1 MATAAVKKMP
11 ATKTDNGLDAKVRL
25 DIAGKLVMVLA
36 DTYTL
41 MIKSHV
47 YHWNV
52 VGPLFVPLHE
62 LTEKHYKDLFEAADV
77 IAERIRALGR
87 PTPMNFATLLTRAD
101 VAQETDERPA
111 SEMVEQLIA
120 DHERTASRL
129 RDVALDADEA
139 DDLVTTDM
147 LTQRLAFHE
156 KAVWML
162 RSIVSDKP

>member
-1 MATAAVKKMP
+1 MATAAVKRM
-11 ATKTDNGLDAKVRL
+11 AANTDNGLSAKARQA
-25 DIAGKLVMVLA
+25 IADKLVMCLA

-52 VGPLFVPLHE
+52 VGPLFVPVHE
-62 LTEKHYKDLFEAADV
+62 LTEKHYRDLFEAADV
-77 IAERIRALGR
+77 IAERIRALGS
-87 PTPMNFATLLTRAD
+87 PTPMNFEALVPRAD
-101 VAQETDERPA
+101 VAEETAERSA
-111 SEMVEQLIA
+111 TEMVEQLIS

-147 LTQRLAFHE
+147 LTDRLAFHE

-162 RSIVSDKP
+162 RSIISRQP